1 MFGFLPIVYTS
12 ACHHSSGN
20 LYVMK
25 VLIVDDNTGVRQ
37 IIRAIIG
44 TLADDVCECADG
56 ANAVSAYTCFHPDWV
71 LMDIEMPVLDGLT
84 ATREI
89 LSAFPKANILIVSN
103 HGTQQMREAA
113 SQAGA
118 RGFVVK
124 ENLLLIRSF
133 LSPDLPH

>member
-1 MFGFLPIVYTS
+1 
-12 ACHHSSGN
+12 
-20 LYVMK
+20 MK

-37 IIRAIIG
+37 IIRAIIS

-56 ANAVSAYTCFHPDWV
+56 AKAISAYTCFHPDWV
-71 LMDIEMPVLDGLT
+71 LMDIEMPVIDGLT

-89 LSAFPKANILIVSN
+89 LSTFPKANILIVSN

-133 LSPDLPH
+133 LSRDATH

>member
-1 MFGFLPIVYTS
+1 
-12 ACHHSSGN
+12 
-20 LYVMK
+20 MK

-37 IIRAIIG
+37 VIRAVIG
-44 TLADDVCECADG
+44 TLADEVCECTDG
-56 ANAVSAYTCFHPDWV
+56 LKAVAAYTGFHPDWV
-71 LMDIEMPVLDGLT
+71 LMDIEMPVVDGLT

-103 HGTQQMREAA
+103 HGSQQMREAA
-113 SQAGA
+113 TQAGA

-133 LSPDLPH
+133 LSSDQSH